1 MPVIALTAD
10 ATGAG
15 REACL
20 AAGMDDYL
28 AKPFSRAALHA
39 ALTRWLATAPQ
50 NTPQPSSPDAHS
62 TEAPVIKT
70 AVAAAIAPA
79 PNELLL
85 DPTTLN
91 ALRALPRRG
100 PKDML
105 SHIAERYLTDSG
117 ELVGSI
123 ERALELGN
131 AEDLARAA
139 HAWRSYNGNVGA
151 HALARLCRELEDN
164 ARLGNFSAARE
175 VFARIRA
182 LHGRVREQLQF
193 EMRKSA

>member
-1 MPVIALTAD
+1 
-10 ATGAG
+10 
-15 REACL
+15 
-20 AAGMDDYL
+20 
-28 AKPFSRAALHA
+28 
-39 ALTRWLATAPQ
+39 
-50 NTPQPSSPDAHS
+50 
-62 TEAPVIKT
+62 
-70 AVAAAIAPA
+70 
-79 PNELLL
+79 
-85 DPTTLN
+85 
-91 ALRALPRRG
+91 
-100 PKDML
+100 ML